1 MYREQYGEYMHIDF
15 VLLTTLNMSLPWSS
29 NALLSSL
36 LILLDTLTTFLQ
48 ENFDDIFVSS
58 SQWRSMKL

>member
-36 LILLDTLTTFLQ
+36 LILLDMLRTFLQ

>member
-1 MYREQYGEYMHIDF
+1 MYREQYGEYMYIDF

-36 LILLDTLTTFLQ
+36 LILLDTLRTFLQ
-48 ENFDDIFVSS
+48 EHFDDIFVSS